1 MPPRT
6 QFQPGSRS
14 RANTHSALLAVAL
27 FFMACASSVED
38 RLAEVRA
45 LQDAGQFSESV
56 EPLRQVLAKNPDQG
70 EANYLLGVALVQ
82 TGQLSLAVWPLEKA
96 TADPAQSM
104 TAGLLLG
111 SAFLGLQAY
120 EDAVRV
126 ATKVL
131 EQDPARV
138 AALKVRAQAL
148 LGANQREEALKDT
161 THLRELA
168 PEDYPALLMHAT
180 ILAELDRMQEAE
192 KAHEDLETLVAKNS
206 DTGLVARGC
215 LARATFFKD
224 NLKDEARAEAH
235 FRKCIEKTPT
245 EPLALRLVTQF
256 FDERKR
262 SDESMAIW
270 QKALKEAPENL
281 QIRSSVAARYEAQGK
296 ADQAR
301 ATLKEGVELLGTAP
315 AWYALSEFERRTN
328 HPDKAFEAIEQ
339 AIAVATAANDNVS
352 FFKADLLIDLNRLDE
367 AETLVNSLKE
377 ASFRD
382 LLRGRILLARG
393 DAKGALAT
401 FDTILLARGDAKGA
415 LATFDAGLKR
425 WPNNAGG
432 RYLAGV
438 AAHQLGDFTRAESE
452 FRESLRVDPAAT
464 DASYALATIF
474 LAQGRYKDAADHARS
489 FVTNR
494 GGSRSDG
501 YLLYIRA
508 AMHLKNYEGARRTA
522 DALAKAGFPK
532 EADLARAEIE
542 LGAVGPDAALRQAKT
557 SNVDLGDPGSESL
570 LRSLADRLVAAD
582 RAREAYDLVSASVAK
597 HPDSA
602 SLHEIQGLLLVRL
615 GRDGEGQAAFQ
626 KALEIDPNYGRGKAG
641 LAGLAAKAGDL
652 PRALALFDEASKISP
667 SETGPAYAAAQLTLS
682 SGDVAGARARFEEI
696 VKRDAGH
703 AGARNDLAWLLAQPP
718 NPELDRA
725 LVFAEEA
732 HRIDGSPE
740 ITDTLAW
747 VYLQRGQTERAVELF
762 QQAIEQRPESQSI
775 RYHLGIALGRQGE
788 RQRAL
793 ETLRQALEAGPFPEA
808 DAAKSEL
815 ARLEQQ

>member
-1 MPPRT
+1 MSPRT
-6 QFQPGSRS
+6 RFRS
-14 RANTHSALLAVAL
+14 ACRPALRSQARIHSALLAATVL
-27 FFMACASSVED
+27 FMLACASSVED

-56 EPLRQVLAKNPDQG
+56 EPLRQLLAKNPDQA

-96 TADPAQSM
+96 TADPAQLMS
-104 TAGLLLG
+104 AGLLLA
-111 SAFLGLQAY
+111 SAFLGLQAHD
-120 EDAVRV
+120 DAVRV

-131 EQDPARV
+131 EQDPDRV
-138 AALKVRAQAL
+138 AALKIRAQAL
-148 LGANQREEALKDT
+148 LGANRREDALKDT
-161 THLRELA
+161 TRLRELA
-168 PEDYPALLMHAT
+168 PSDYPALLIHAT
-180 ILAELDRMQEAE
+180 ILAELKRMELAE
-192 KAHEDLETLVAKNS
+192 KAHEDLETLVAKS
-206 DTGLVARGC
+206 PDKGLAARGC

-235 FRKCIEKTPT
+235 FRKCIEEAPT

-262 SDESMAIW
+262 GDESTAIW
-270 QKALKEAPENL
+270 EKALKEAPESL

-296 ADQAR
+296 PDQAR

-328 HPDKAFEAIEQ
+328 HSAKALEAIEQ
-339 AIAVATAANDNVS
+339 AIAVSPAGSDNLR

-367 AETLVNSLKE
+367 AETLANSLSE
-377 ASFRD
+377 PSFRD

-401 FDTILLARGDAKGA
+401 FDT
-415 LATFDAGLKR
+415 GLKR

-432 RYLAGV
+432 RYLAGL
-438 AAHQLGDFTRAESE
+438 AAHQIGDFARAESE
-452 FRESLRVDPAAT
+452 FREALRIDPAAT
-464 DASYALATIF
+464 DAAYALASIF
-474 LAQGRYKDAADHARS
+474 LSQGRYKDAAENARG
-489 FVTNR
+489 FVASR
-494 GGSRSDG
+494 GGSRHDG

-508 AMHLKNYEGARRTA
+508 ATHLKNYEGARRTA
-522 DALAKAGFPK
+522 DALAQAGFPK
-532 EADLARAEIE
+532 EADVARAQIE
-542 LGAVGPDAALRQAKT
+542 LEAAGIDSSLRQIKT
-557 SNVDLGDPGSESL
+557 GNVDLGDPSGELL
-570 LRSLADRLVAAD
+570 LRSLADRLIAAD
-582 RAREAYDLVSASVAK
+582 RVREAYDLASASVAK

-602 SLHEIQGLLLVRL
+602 SLHEIQGVLLVRL
-615 GRDGEGQAAFQ
+615 GRDSEGQAAFQ
-626 KALEIDPNYGRGKAG
+626 KALEIDPNHGRAKAG

-652 PRALALFDEASKISP
+652 PRALTLFDEASKATP
-667 SETGPAYAAAQLTLS
+667 SDTGPAYAAAQLTLA
-682 SGDVAGARARFEEI
+682 SGDVAGARARLEEI
-696 VKRDAGH
+696 VKRDAGQ
-703 AGARNDLAWLLAQPP
+703 AGARNDLAWLLSQPP
-718 NPELDRA
+718 NPDLDRA

-747 VYLQRGQTERAVELF
+747 VHLQRGQNEQAVELF

-775 RYHLGIALGRQGE
+775 RYHLGVALGRQGE

-815 ARLEQQ
+815 ARLERQ

>member
-6 QFQPGSRS
+6 QFHSQSRS
-14 RANTHSALLAVAL
+14 QARIHSALLAAGVLL
-27 FFMACASSVED
+27 FLACAGSVED

-56 EPLRQVLAKNPDQG
+56 EPLRQLLSKNPDQG

-104 TAGLLLG
+104 TAGLLLA
-111 SAFLGLQAY
+111 SAFLGLQAH

-161 THLRELA
+161 TRLRELA
-168 PEDYPALLMHAT
+168 PEDYPALLIHAT
-180 ILAELDRMQEAE
+180 ILAELDGRMEEAE

-224 NLKDEARAEAH
+224 SLKDEARAEAH
-235 FRKCIEKTPT
+235 FRKCIERAPT

-270 QKALKEAPENL
+270 EKALKEAPENL

-301 ATLKEGVELLGTAP
+301 ATLEEGVELLGTAP

-328 HPDKAFEAIEQ
+328 RSDKAFEAIEQ
-339 AIAVATAANDNVS
+339 AIAIAPAGNDNLR

-367 AETLVNSLKE
+367 AETLVNSLSE

-401 FDTILLARGDAKGA
+401 FDT
-415 LATFDAGLKR
+415 GLKR

-432 RYLAGV
+432 RYLAGL
-438 AAHQLGDFTRAESE
+438 AAHQIGDFARAESE
-452 FRESLRVDPAAT
+452 FREALRVDPAAT
-464 DASYALATIF
+464 DAAYALASIF
-474 LAQGRYKDAADHARS
+474 LAQGRYKDAADSART

-494 GGSRSDG
+494 GGSRHDG

-508 AMHLKNYEGARRTA
+508 ATHLKNYEGARRTA
-522 DALAKAGFPK
+522 DALATAGFEK
-532 EADLARAEIE
+532 EAEVARAQIE
-542 LGAVGPDAALRQAKT
+542 LEAAGPDAALRQVKT
-557 SNVDLGDPGSESL
+557 GNVDLGDPASDSL
-570 LRSLADRLVAAD
+570 LRSVADRLSAAD
-582 RAREAYDLVSASVAK
+582 RARDAYDLVSASVAK

-602 SLHEIQGLLLVRL
+602 SLLEIEGLLLVRL
-615 GRDGEGQAAFQ
+615 GRDGEAQAAFQ
-626 KALEIDPNYGRGKAG
+626 KALEIDPNYGRAKAG
-641 LAGLAAKAGDL
+641 LAGLAAKAGDTA
-652 PRALALFDEASKISP
+652 RALTLFDEASKASP
-667 SETGPAYAAAQLTLS
+667 SDTGPAYAAAQLTLA
-682 SGDVAGARARFEEI
+682 SGDAAGARARLEEI

-703 AGARNDLAWLLAQPP
+703 AGARNDLAWLLSQPP

-747 VYLQRGQTERAVELF
+747 VHLQRGQNERAGELF

-793 ETLRQALEAGPFPEA
+793 EALRQALEAGPFPEA

>member
-6 QFQPGSRS
+6 RFRS
-14 RANTHSALLAVAL
+14 AFRPELRSQARIRSALLAAAVL
-27 FFMACASSVED
+27 FFLACASSVED
-38 RLAEVRA
+38 RLAEVHA

-70 EANYLLGVALVQ
+70 EANYLLGLALVQ
-82 TGQLSLAVWPLEKA
+82 TGQPSLAVWPLEKA
-96 TADPAQSM
+96 MADPAQSM

-111 SAFLGLQAY
+111 SAFLRLEAY
-120 EDAVRV
+120 EDAARV

-161 THLRELA
+161 TRLRELT
-168 PEDYPALLMHAT
+168 PEDYAALLMHAT
-180 ILAELDRMQEAE
+180 ILAELDRMEEAE
-192 KAHEDLETLVAKNS
+192 KAHEDLETLVAKGS
-206 DTGLVARGC
+206 DAGLVARAC

-235 FRKCIEKTPT
+235 FRECIEKAPT
-245 EPLALRLVTQF
+245 DPLALRLVTQF

-262 SDESMAIW
+262 SDESTAIW
-270 QKALKEAPENL
+270 EKALKEAPENL
-281 QIRSSVAARYEAQGK
+281 QIRGSVAARYEAQGK

-328 HPDKAFEAIEQ
+328 HSDKAFEAIEQ
-339 AIAVATAANDNVS
+339 AIAVAPGGKDNLN

-367 AETLVNSLKE
+367 AETLANSLSE

-382 LLRGRILLARG
+382 LLHGRILLVRG
-393 DAKGALAT
+393 DAMGALAT
-401 FDTILLARGDAKGA
+401 FDI
-415 LATFDAGLKR
+415 GLKR

-432 RYLAGV
+432 RYLAGI
-438 AAHQLGDFTRAESE
+438 AAHRIGDFARAESE
-452 FRESLRVDPAAT
+452 FREALRVDPAAT
-464 DASYALATIF
+464 DAAYALASTL
-474 LAQGRYKDAADHARS
+474 LAQGRYKDAADNARS
-489 FVTNR
+489 FVANR
-494 GGSRSDG
+494 GGSRRDG
-501 YLLYIRA
+501 YLLYILA
-508 AMHLKNYEGARRTA
+508 ATHLRKYEDARRTA
-522 DALAKAGFPK
+522 DALARAGFPK
-532 EADLARAEIE
+532 EADVARAQIE
-542 LGAVGPDAALRQAKT
+542 LEATGPDAALRQVKAG
-557 SNVDLGDPGSESL
+557 NIDLGDPASESL
-570 LRSLADRLVAAD
+570 LRSVADRLIAAD
-582 RAREAYDLVSASVAK
+582 RVREAYDLASASVAK

-626 KALEIDPNYGRGKAG
+626 KALEIDPNYGRGKAS
-641 LAGLAAKAGDL
+641 LAGLAVKAGDL
-652 PRALALFDEASKISP
+652 PRALALFDEASKATP
-667 SETGPAYAAAQLTLS
+667 TDVGPAYAAAQLTLS
-682 SGDVAGARARFEEI
+682 SGDVAGARARLEEI

-703 AGARNDLAWLLAQPP
+703 AGARNDLAWLLSQPP
-718 NPELDRA
+718 NPDLDRA

-747 VYLQRGQTERAVELF
+747 VHLQRGQNERAAELF
-762 QQAIEQRPESQSI
+762 QQALEQRPESQSI

>member
-1 MPPRT
+1 MPSRT
-6 QFQPGSRS
+6 QIR
-14 RANTHSALLAVAL
+14 SALLVAAML
-27 FFMACASSVED
+27 VFAACASSVED

-45 LQDAGQFSESV
+45 LQDAGQFSESI
-56 EPLRQVLAKNPDQG
+56 EPLRQLLAKNPEQG

-104 TAGLLLG
+104 TAGLLLA
-111 SAFLGLQAY
+111 SAFLGLQAN

-161 THLRELA
+161 TRLRELA
-168 PEDYPALLMHAT
+168 PDDYPALLMHAT
-180 ILAELDRMQEAE
+180 ILAELDGRMADAE
-192 KAHEDLETLVAKNS
+192 KAHEDLEKLVEKNS
-206 DTGLVARGC
+206 DPSLVARGC

-235 FRKCIEKTPT
+235 FRKCIERSPT
-245 EPLALRLVTQF
+245 DPLALRLVTQF

-262 SDESMAIW
+262 SDESTAIW
-270 QKALKEAPENL
+270 EKALKEAPENL
-281 QIRSSVAARYEAQGK
+281 QIRGAVASRYEAQGK

-328 HPDKAFEAIEQ
+328 HSDKAFEAIEQ
-339 AIAVATAANDNVS
+339 AIAVSPAPNDNLN

-367 AETLVNSLKE
+367 ADALVNSMSE

-401 FDTILLARGDAKGA
+401 FDT
-415 LATFDAGLKR
+415 GLKR

-432 RYLAGV
+432 RYLAGL
-438 AAHQLGDFTRAESE
+438 AAYQIGDFARAESE
-452 FRESLRVDPAAT
+452 FRESLRVDATAT
-464 DASYALATIF
+464 DSAYALASIF
-474 LAQGRYKDAADHARS
+474 LAQGRYKDAADSARG

-494 GGSRSDG
+494 GGSRQDG
-501 YLLYIRA
+501 YQLYIRA
-508 AMHLKNYEGARRTA
+508 ATRMKNYEGARRTA
-522 DALAKAGFPK
+522 DALAQAGFKK
-532 EADLARAEIE
+532 EADVARAQIE
-542 LGAVGPDAALRQAKT
+542 LEAAGPDAALRLVKESQI
-557 SNVDLGDPGSESL
+557 DLGDPASESL
-570 LRSLADRLVAAD
+570 LRAISERLIAAD
-582 RAREAYDLVSASVAK
+582 RVREAYDLASANVAK
-597 HPDSA
+597 HPASA
-602 SLHEIQGLLLVRL
+602 PLYEVQGLLLMRL
-615 GRDGEGQAAFQ
+615 GRDGESQVAFQ
-626 KALEIDPNYGRGKAG
+626 KALEIDPNYGRAKAG
-641 LAGLAAKAGDL
+641 IASLTAKAGDTAK
-652 PRALALFDEASKISP
+652 ALTLFDEAAKANP
-667 SETGPAYAAAQLTLS
+667 SDSSPAYAAAQLAIS
-682 SGDVAGARARFEEI
+682 SGDAAGARARLEEI
-696 VKRDAGH
+696 VKRDPSH
-703 AGARNDLAWLLAQPP
+703 AGARNDLAWLLSQPP

-725 LVFAEEA
+725 LKLAEEA

-740 ITDTLAW
+740 VTDTLAW
-747 VYLQRGQTERAVELF
+747 VYMQQGQNERAVELF
-762 QQAIEQRPESQSI
+762 TQASQQRPASQSI
-775 RYHLGIALGRQGE
+775 RYHLGMALGRQGE

-793 ETLRQALEAGPFPEA
+793 ETLRQALEAGDFPEA

>member
-1 MPPRT
+1 MPLRT
-6 QFQPGSRS
+6 QFAVETHVETRS
-14 RANTHSALLAVAL
+14 RARTHAVLCAVAMLL
-27 FFMACASSVED
+27 FLACASSVED
-38 RLAEVRA
+38 RLAEARA
-45 LQDAGQFSESV
+45 LQDAGQFSESI
-56 EPLRQVLAKNPDQG
+56 EPLRQLLAKNPEQG

-96 TADPAQSM
+96 SADPGQAV
-104 TAGLLLG
+104 TAGLLLA
-111 SAFLGLQAY
+111 SAFLGLQAH

-131 EQDPARV
+131 EQDPERV

-161 THLRELA
+161 TRLRELA
-168 PEDYPALLMHAT
+168 PEDYPALLIHAT
-180 ILAELDRMQEAE
+180 ILAELDGRMVEAE
-192 KAHEDLETLVAKNS
+192 KAHEDLETLAAKSS
-206 DTGLVARGC
+206 DMGLVAKGC

-235 FRKCIEKTPT
+235 FRKCIERNPT
-245 EPLALRLVTQF
+245 ESLSLRLVTQF

-262 SDESMAIW
+262 GEESTAIW
-270 QKALKEAPENL
+270 EKALKEAPENL
-281 QIRSSVAARYEAQGK
+281 QIRGAVAARYEAQGK

-315 AWYALSEFERRTN
+315 AWYALSEFERRN
-328 HPDKAFEAIEQ
+328 KHPEQAFEAIEQ
-339 AIAVATAANDNVS
+339 AIAIAPAGNDNLN

-367 AETLVNSLKE
+367 ADTLVNTLSE

-401 FDTILLARGDAKGA
+401 FDT
-415 LATFDAGLKR
+415 GLKR

-432 RYLAGV
+432 RYLAGL
-438 AAHQLGDFTRAESE
+438 AAHQVGDFARAESE
-452 FRESLRVDPAAT
+452 FREALRVDPAAT
-464 DASYALATIF
+464 DAAYALASVF
-474 LAQGRYKDAADHARS
+474 LAQGRYKDAADSARS

-494 GGSRSDG
+494 GGSRYDG

-508 AMHLKNYEGARRTA
+508 ATQLKNYEGANRTA
-522 DALAKAGFPK
+522 DALAAAGFPK
-532 EADLARAEIE
+532 EADVARVQIE
-542 LGAVGPDAALRQAKT
+542 LVASGPDAALRRLK
-557 SNVDLGDPGSESL
+557 SGSIDLGDPASESL
-570 LRSLADRLVAAD
+570 LRSIAERLIAADRVREASDLVAA
-582 RAREAYDLVSASVAK
+582 SIAK

-602 SLHEIQGLLLVRL
+602 PLREIQGVLLVHL
-615 GRDGEGQAAFQ
+615 GRDGEAQASFQ
-626 KALEIDPNYGRGKAG
+626 KALEIDPNYARGKAG
-641 LAGLAAKAGDL
+641 LAGLTAKSGDSA
-652 PRALALFDEASKISP
+652 RALAMYDEASKAAP
-667 SETGPAYAAAQLTLS
+667 NETGSAYAAAQLTLA
-682 SGDVAGARARFEEI
+682 SGDVAGARIRLEEI
-696 VKRDAGH
+696 VKRDPGH
-703 AGARNDLAWLLAQPP
+703 AGARNDLAWLLSQPP

-725 LVFAEEA
+725 LVYAEEA

-747 VYLQRGQTERAVELF
+747 VYLQRGQNERAVELF
-762 QQAIEQRPESQSI
+762 QQAIELRPESQSI

-808 DAAKSEL
+808 EAAKSEL